1 MGKKL
6 ISYLNLGLCIIFWA
20 SAPVAAKKIL
30 VELDNLQTLF
40 YSTLLSFLVI
50 GIIVVAQKK
59 IKELKRT
66 SAKDFLAMG
75 ILGFLGSYLF
85 YVFLYGAL
93 SLTTASEA
101 FVLDYTWP
109 VMVLILAFALLK
121 EKITI
126 QKILAILIGFFG
138 IVVIVTNGKLL
149 SLNVTS
155 VTGDILA
162 LLGAFTFALFSV
174 LGKKFNF
181 DKTVSVFVYFL
192 SALFFVTL
200 TVLMFSSIPW
210 PSASIWPWLLYNG
223 ILVNGVT
230 YIFWFNALE
239 HGDTHI
245 ISNALYLTPFLSL
258 VYIWLLLD
266 EKILPSSIV
275 GLLIIVAGIV
285 VSYGGSKKTS
295 IKAISHQRSADS
307 R

>member
-1 MGKKL
+1 MSKKL
-6 ISYLNLGLCIIFWA
+6 ISYINLGVCIVFWA

-30 VELDNLQTLF
+30 VELNNIQTLF
-40 YSTLLSFLVI
+40 YSTILSLLVI
-50 GIIVVAQKK
+50 GIILVFQKK
-59 IKELKRT
+59 IKILKRY
-66 SAKDFLAMG
+66 SAKEYWTMG

-85 YVFLYGAL
+85 YVFLYGAF

-109 VMVLILAFALLK
+109 VWVLILAFALLR
-121 EKITI
+121 EKITL

-138 IVVIVTNGKLL
+138 IVVIVTHGKPFSFEFTNL
-149 SLNVTS
+149 
-155 VTGDILA
+155 TGDLLA

-181 DKTVSVFVYFL
+181 DKTISVFVYFL
-192 SALFFVTL
+192 SALFFITV
-200 TVLMFSSIPW
+200 TVLTFSSIPW

-258 VYIWLLLD
+258 VYIWMFLD
-266 EKILPSSIV
+266 EKILPSSII
-275 GLLIIVAGIV
+275 GLLIVVAGIV
-285 VSYGGSKKTS
+285 VSYGKNPKKS
-295 IKAISHQRSADS
+295 
-307 R
+307 

>member
-1 MGKKL
+1 MSKKL
-6 ISYLNLGLCIIFWA
+6 ISYLNLAVCIVFWA

-30 VELDNLQTLF
+30 VELNNLQTLF

-50 GIIVVAQKK
+50 GIVLLAQKK
-59 IKELKRT
+59 TGLLKRT
-66 SAKDFLAMG
+66 SAKKYGIMA

-85 YVFLYGAL
+85 YVFLYGAF
-93 SLTTASEA
+93 SHTTASEA

-109 VMVLILAFALLK
+109 VMVLILAFILLK
-121 EKITI
+121 EKITV

-138 IVVIVTNGKLL
+138 IIVIVTHGKPL
-149 SLNVTS
+149 SFELTS
-155 VTGDILA
+155 LTGDALA

-174 LGKKFNF
+174 LGKKYNF

-192 SALFFVTL
+192 SALIFVTATTL
-200 TVLMFSSIPW
+200 VFSSIPW
-210 PSASIWPWLLYNG
+210 PSASIWPWLLFNG

-285 VSYGGSKKTS
+285 VSYGGSKRIPAK
-295 IKAISHQRSADS
+295 S
-307 R
+307 RRK